1 VIVLARE
8 IINLGLL
15 AVASGANP
23 VALRRGIEKAVDE
36 LIKILKSTCIPV
48 STKEDIKGNICLQGS
63 EQSRENQKKKGN
75 TQKKRKERTISILC
89 YNYYNEEVQIV
100 SRAYFLHFRKDKP
113 YLGLN

>member
-1 VIVLARE
+1 
-8 IINLGLL
+8 LL

-63 EQSRENQKKKGN
+63 EQSRENKKKEIH
-75 TQKKRKERTISILC
+75 KKI
-89 YNYYNEEVQIV
+89 
-100 SRAYFLHFRKDKP
+100 
-113 YLGLN
+113 

>member
-75 TQKKRKERTISILC
+75 TQKNVKKELLAYYAIIITMRKFKLYHVLIFYILGKTSRTL
-89 YNYYNEEVQIV
+89 
-100 SRAYFLHFRKDKP
+100 A
-113 YLGLN
+113 

>member
-1 VIVLARE
+1 
-8 IINLGLL
+8 L

-63 EQSRENQKKKGN
+63 EQSRENKKKEIH
-75 TQKKRKERTISILC
+75 KKNIKKELLA
-89 YNYYNEEVQIV
+89 YYV
-100 SRAYFLHFRKDKP
+100 
-113 YLGLN
+113 LGIMDDWID

>member
-1 VIVLARE
+1 
-8 IINLGLL
+8 L

-63 EQSRENQKKKGN
+63 EQSRENKKKGN
-75 TQKKRKERTISILC
+75 TQKKYKERTISILC
-89 YNYYNEEVQIV
+89 VRNN
-100 SRAYFLHFRKDKP
+100 
-113 YLGLN
+113 G